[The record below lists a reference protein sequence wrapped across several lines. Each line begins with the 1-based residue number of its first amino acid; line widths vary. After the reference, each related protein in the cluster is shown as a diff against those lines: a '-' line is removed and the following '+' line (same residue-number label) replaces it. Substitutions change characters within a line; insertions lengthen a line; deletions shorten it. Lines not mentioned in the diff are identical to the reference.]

1 MSHIVTI
8 KTELRDLQAIRAAC
22 KRLGWTFVEGQRT
35 YAWYGRYMGDSQLPE
50 GITQEELG
58 HCDHAIRVP
67 GASYEIGL
75 KATGRGFVPLWDYW
89 HAGKLPE
96 NAGQRL
102 AQAYAIEKARA
113 EARRAGHTVSERQ
126 LADGSVQLTINA

>member
-50 GITQEELG
+50 GIAVDQLG
-58 HCDHAIRVP
+58 KCDHAIRVP

-75 KATGRGFVPLWDYW
+75 KATGKGYAPLWDYW
-89 HAGKLPE
+89 HTGGLPT
-96 NAGQRL
+96 NAGARL
-102 AQAYAIEKARA
+102 AQAYAVEKARA
-113 EARRAGHTVSERQ
+113 EARRQGHTVSERQ